1 MAELASS
8 ADCPKCGAPPTTSAN
23 CPKCGLAK
31 DRWSTFAANEEA
43 KITAPIR
50 LAWDTLVDH
59 WDEPKRHA
67 QLLNLAAEKNVFAW
81 VGAKYRVKAKEG
93 DATAAEQLEKL
104 KKQAEVT
111 LLATAERPPD
121 NGKRNRFI
129 ALAIAVIVLAI
140 AGYMIYAGT
149 QRSSGPAHATQTTA
163 P

>member
-8 ADCPKCGAPPTTSAN
+8 VDCPKCGAPPTTAAN

-43 KITAPIR
+43 KVTAPIR
-50 LAWDTLVDH
+50 LAWDTLVEH
-59 WDEPKRHA
+59 WDEPKRHT
-67 QLLNLAAEKNVFAW
+67 QLLNLASEKNVFAW

-93 DATAAEQLEKL
+93 DPVAVEQLEKL

-121 NGKRNRFI
+121 NAKRNRTI
-129 ALAIAVIVLAI
+129 ALAIAAIVLAV

-149 QRSSGPAHATQTTA
+149 QRSGNHSAQTTTA